1 MLAASIAAQSN
12 AMAAQ
17 ANNLTIFNFVFAVAL
32 ALAAITWGFYVRDK
46 AKRMAK
52 DAADKWMDE
61 NAPGMIA
68 EIMSKM
74 TVPQQEGQN
83 QADALERDLAKGEEG

>member
-1 MLAASIAAQSN
+1 
-12 AMAAQ
+12 MAAQ
-17 ANNLTIFNFVFAVAL
+17 ANNLTIFNFFFAAAL

-46 AKRMAK
+46 ASRMAK
-52 DAADKWMDE
+52 GAADKWMDE
-61 NAPGMIA
+61 HAPGMIA

-83 QADALERDLAKGEEG
+83 QADALGRDPVKGEEK